1 MSIFRISVPKECLS
15 LKVRFCLACL
25 RKSIRIAKNRK
36 YGLLREIINF
46 ENSIYNDDPEELIE
60 INKGVVGLT
69 DKIHKNLTRKYIKKM
84 KWIIAKQAIRKN
96 KKNLATF
103 VVWDQVEVP
112 DKIREVLEKGPN
124 FVPENPRNWETLI
137 QEIEREIVGLD
148 SLEKDYFR
156 WKTVIKNQERWKLG
170 GLRNNDIRVTKRWL
184 DVNDLLVTRADKTKH
199 LVIMKRETYKKAIED
214 YIEKTECEKVNVNI
228 IESIDRRVKK
238 LEETKLSTVLPF
250 IKKCRNPRPAIPR
263 LFAFAKTHKEGK
275 QIRPIVEKCRGPT
288 FVLEKRLHKFI
299 SSQLESNA
307 LVAEDPGT
315 VVKEIQH
322 ISLMEKE
329 VGTVLDYESLYPSI
343 RILSCKEALLELLFS
358 RIPELLH
365 YNNEVVELANL
376 ICYESIFSY
385 DGQAYRQK
393 RGIPMGSPIS
403 GILCELVVRKLEKRV
418 LFDFRKDIVYF
429 KRYVDDIFILW
440 KNNRKINEFI
450 EGINRNSDGLKLKLE
465 QKSSVTIHFLDI
477 NIQFKNGHLST
488 SVYVKPTHSPLYIP
502 SQSND
507 PYHYKMA
514 AFRALI
520 RRAFLYCDNVMDR
533 AKEINR
539 ILQVAETL
547 GYRKSAITGMVKRYE
562 KNVARGSRQ
571 RPAKITKF
579 TYNRYAKSI
588 MKEIANRNE
597 TSIILKRAPN
607 LYKILRNDK
616 DSIRKEE
623 KAGVYRI
630 PYENAQLGIKKDYI
644 GVTTR
649 SLSVRLKEHKY
660 NIRKSSTPRYY
671 PKWLRPKAR

>member
-1 MSIFRISVPKECLS
+1 MPGRGRTQGSKRGMPCSEDQGGRADLSQSQEMDTEPEKEILDSEVEVMDNRNEIEGHESDELEKLRLQIRLAEIDSRNKEKEMETQIRLAEIELERDRLRSDSRTSNSSELGGNLDSLARKLRWALPKMPDKEAEVPSWFRAVEVVLQTYD
-15 LKVRFCLACL
+15 V
-25 RKSIRIAKNRK
+25 
-36 YGLLREIINF
+36 
-46 ENSIYNDDPEELIE
+46 PEELRGQLVLTVLSEKCKTALNRLTADE
-60 INKGVVGLT
+60 IRDYQTL
-69 DKIHKNLTRKYIKKM
+69 
-84 KWIIAKQAIRKN
+84 KQFLLDELRLSAAEYLKEFTS
-96 KKNLATF
+96 A
-103 VVWDQVEVP
+103 
-112 DKIREVLEKGPN
+112 EKGSK
-124 FVPENPRNWETLI
+124 ETWPQFAARMEDLY
-137 QEIEREIVGLD
+137 RYYLNSRGVD
-148 SLEKDYFR
+148 SFEQL
-156 WKTVIKNQERWKLG
+156 
-170 GLRNNDIRVTKRWL
+170 
-184 DVNDLLVTRADKTKH
+184 
-199 LVIMKRETYKKAIED
+199 
-214 YIEKTECEKVNVNI
+214 
-228 IESIDRRVKK
+228 
-238 LEETKLSTVLPF
+238 TKL
-250 IKKCRNPRPAIPR
+250 
-263 LFAFAKTHKEGK
+263 
-275 QIRPIVEKCRGPT
+275 
-288 FVLEKRLHKFI
+288 
-299 SSQLESNA
+299 
-307 LVAEDPGT
+307 
-315 VVKEIQH
+315 VVSDH
-322 ISLMEKE
+322 L
-329 VGTVLDYESLYPSI
+329 
-343 RILSCKEALLELLFS
+343 C
-358 RIPELLH
+358 
-365 YNNEVVELANL
+365 
-376 ICYESIFSY
+376 Y

-393 RGIPMGSPIS
+393 RGVPMGSPIS
-403 GILCELVVRKLEKRV
+403 GILCELVVRKLEKSV

-450 EGINRNSDGLKLKLE
+450 EGINRNNDGLKLKLE

-502 SQSND
+502 LQSND

-539 ILQVAETL
+539 ILLVAETL

-562 KNVARGSRQ
+562 KNVARGSKQ

-607 LYKILRNDK
+607 LYMILRNDK

-660 NIRKSSTPRYY
+660 NIRKSSNATVLSQMAQTESSIV
-671 PKWLRPKAR
+671 KWDEADIIKPVSSPTLARTAEKIEIYKSKLEGACINARDAEGLGHILPSAWKYMVKNSARNS